1 MSRFTGIPAIP
12 FTGLDPAQ
20 ARVLSA
26 IKENVELLTG
36 GRGEEGQTSRALTR
50 GQINLRPVP
59 QPAFGNPTARGD
71 GIGVVT
77 SVSFDPNTGLS
88 GETGTTVSIDDYRRA
103 LDDIQRLARDVEAL
117 RQYVDTLTQQLR
129 G

>member
-1 MSRFTGIPAIP
+1 MSRFSGIPAVP

-36 GRGEEGQTSRALTR
+36 GRGESDGASRALTR
-50 GQINLRPVP
+50 GQINVQPLP

-71 GIGVVT
+71 GVGVVT

-103 LDDIQRLARDVEAL
+103 LDDIERLARDVQTL
-117 RQYVDTLTQQLR
+117 QQYVRTLVQQLR

>member
-1 MSRFTGIPAIP
+1 VSRFTGIPAIP

-50 GQINLRPVP
+50 GQINLRPIP
-59 QPAFGNPTARGD
+59 QPAFGNITAQAD
-71 GIGVVT
+71 GFNIQGADVV
-77 SVSFDPNTGLS
+77 SLS
-88 GETGTTVSIDDYRRA
+88 DYRRA
-103 LDDIQRLARDVEAL
+103 LDDIQRLARDVEVL
-117 RQYVDTLTQQLR
+117 RQYVDTLTKQLR